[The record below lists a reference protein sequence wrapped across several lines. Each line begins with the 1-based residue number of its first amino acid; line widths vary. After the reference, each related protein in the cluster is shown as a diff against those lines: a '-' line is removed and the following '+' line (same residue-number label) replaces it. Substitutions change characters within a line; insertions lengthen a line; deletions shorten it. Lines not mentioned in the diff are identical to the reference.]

1 MVPTRDFIPVQDQV
15 SVQNKAVDETNAEA
29 APVMEDEPKYI
40 LLCLSTW
47 LPLKTFIFV
56 RKQQE
61 QD

>member
-15 SVQNKAVDETNAEA
+15 LVQNKAVDETDAEA

-47 LPLKTFIFV
+47 LPLKTFKFV
-56 RKQQE
+56 H
-61 QD
+61 